1 MKRMPLRLSGISFL
15 LVACL
20 STHALAQSVTSAA
33 LAAPDTTVAEVTQGQ
48 DRTGRSIDEVPVL
61 TVDEARARAMIL
73 HETLHGSLQVM
84 HRDFFREDEGL
95 SIPSRSLEDVF
106 AELERTYGLELRWIA
121 VDLKAMNIDNE
132 PESRFEKEAVGVLRS
147 GKKTHES
154 ADDDMYRFAGKIRLS
169 ATCLSCHASRRSNND
184 DRAAGL
190 VISIPLNRSARG
202 HVPAV
207 TPAGGVLNER

>member
-1 MKRMPLRLSGISFL
+1 MKRMPLRLSGVTFL

-20 STHALAQSVTSAA
+20 STHALAQSVTSAT
-33 LAAPDTTVAEVTQGQ
+33 LAAPDITVAEVTQGQ
-48 DRTGRSIDEVPVL
+48 GRTGRSIDAVPAL

-106 AELERTYGLELRWIA
+106 AELERTYGIELRWMA

-132 PESRFEKEAVGVLRS
+132 PESKFEQEAVGVLRS
-147 GKKTHES
+147 GKNTHEAA
-154 ADDDMYRFAGKIRLS
+154 ADGVYRFAGKIRLS

-190 VISIPLNRSARG
+190 VISIPLNRSDRTHDAAAA
-202 HVPAV
+202 PAV
-207 TPAGGVLNER
+207 GVSNGR